1 MIHKTRKLYVVCVK
15 DCIVKN
21 ENKNLVELERSQSDI
36 FSSKEQCLL
45 HMSFSLR
52 GMKCGM
58 SGNGI

>member
-52 GMKCGM
+52 GMK
-58 SGNGI
+58 

>member
-1 MIHKTRKLYVVCVK
+1 MQ
-15 DCIVKN
+15 DCIEKN
-21 ENKNLVELERSQSDI
+21 EIKNLVELERSQSDV
-36 FSSKEQCLL
+36 FSSKEQCIL